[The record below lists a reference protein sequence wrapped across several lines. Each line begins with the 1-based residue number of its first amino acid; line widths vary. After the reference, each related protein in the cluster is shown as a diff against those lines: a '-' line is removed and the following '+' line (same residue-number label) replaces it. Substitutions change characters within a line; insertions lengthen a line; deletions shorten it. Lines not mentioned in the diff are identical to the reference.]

1 MVLFRNPIALQAA
14 ILPSRVA
21 RTIVVCLLFLSVAL
35 SLPAR
40 AQAQQW
46 RTASDKDGI
55 RLETRRIPGERF
67 DELRV
72 STSLNAS
79 PAVIADYLFGRYL
92 EEKNRNIS
100 RTFISRGREL
110 TIWSDV
116 LRTPVISERCYSMRF
131 ERQAH
136 ANGEIR
142 VRFASLDYVGRK
154 PVSDCIALRSHGEW
168 VMTPTGTGTRLT
180 YASLTDIGGKVPAAM
195 VRSSLSAAAIMSV
208 RKVAAG
214 ASGLALPRGI
224 GD

>member
-1 MVLFRNPIALQAA
+1 MVFYRNRIALQAA
-14 ILPSRVA
+14 SFPSRVA
-21 RTIVVCLLFLSVAL
+21 RAVACLLFLSAAL

-72 STSLNAS
+72 STSLDAS
-79 PAVIADYLFGRYL
+79 PAAIADYLFGKYL

-100 RTFISRGREL
+100 RTFIQRGREL

-116 LRTPVISERCYSMRF
+116 LSTPVISERCYSMRF
-131 ERQAH
+131 ERQVH

-154 PVSDCIALRSHGEW
+154 PVPDCIALRSRGEW
-168 VMTPTGTGTRLT
+168 VMTPTGTGTRLA

-195 VRSSLSAAAIMSV
+195 ARRSLSAAAIMSV